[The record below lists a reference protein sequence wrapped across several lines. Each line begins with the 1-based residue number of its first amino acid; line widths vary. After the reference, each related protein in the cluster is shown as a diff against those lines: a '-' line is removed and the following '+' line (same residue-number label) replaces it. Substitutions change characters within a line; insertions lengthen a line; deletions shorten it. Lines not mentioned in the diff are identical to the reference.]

1 MKKLTKRQKQSIQ
14 YKIRDK
20 HDPEAKK
27 KVIHGKLPKFLE
39 RHVPF
44 IRKIA
49 PNLDQILIVASF
61 VSPPLKIGMV
71 DRFIVLAELEEIE
84 SLICFNKTDLVE
96 DREEIEN
103 QIRIYENMGYR
114 ALATSAKSGENAEA
128 LNNLLKGKRTALA
141 GHSGVGKSSLLNY
154 IAPKLDLEVGEIS
167 QATNKGVHT
176 TTRVRVFKLSEDTEV
191 IDLPGIKLL
200 DFIDIH
206 RDEARFYFREFLEW
220 ADECKFRNCLH
231 LAEKECA
238 VKKAVESGHIARSRY
253 ESYVNFVNSLL

>member
-20 HDPEAKK
+20 YDPEAKK
-27 KVIHGKLPKFLE
+27 NVIHGKLPKFLE
-39 RHVPF
+39 HHVPF
-44 IRKIA
+44 IRKLA

-71 DRFIVLAELEEIE
+71 DRFLVLAELEEIKP
-84 SLICFNKTDLVE
+84 LICFNKTDLVG
-96 DREEIEN
+96 DRKEIEN
-103 QIRIYENMGYR
+103 QVRTYENIGYR
-114 ALATSAKSGENAEA
+114 ALATSAKSGENAEE
-128 LNNLLKGKRTALA
+128 LNNLLKGQRTALA

-167 QATNKGVHT
+167 RSTNKGVHT
-176 TTRVRVFKLSEDTEV
+176 TTRVRVFKLAEDTEV

-220 ADECKFRNCLH
+220 ADECKFRDCLH

-238 VKKAVESGHIARSRY
+238 VKQAVESGKIARSRY
-253 ESYVNFVNSLL
+253 ESYVNFVNSL